1 MLFGFSTDFLAPTI
15 SILEKIVRPL
25 VVYLFLLF
33 AFRIF
38 GKRQFAQL
46 TPFDLIVLLTISNV
60 VQNAMIGN
68 DSSLLGGI
76 VGATTILVANFMVA
90 YLTYHYP
97 RIDRII
103 EGQPVILVQDGKIIE
118 ENLRRELLTQQD
130 LFNALR
136 RSEIDPETQLDTLK
150 MVELDTD
157 GQITVIRK
165 TRLPRKLQSQ

>member
-25 VVYLFLLF
+25 VIYLFLLF

-38 GKRQFAQL
+38 GKRQFASL

-68 DSSLLGGI
+68 DNSLLGGI
-76 VGATTILVANFMVA
+76 IGATTILVANFGVA

-97 RIDRII
+97 RIDRLI
-103 EGQPVILVQDGKIIE
+103 EGQPVILVKDGKILE

-136 RSEIDPETQLDTLK
+136 RNEIDPETQLESLK

-165 TRLPRKLQSQ
+165 TRLPRKI